1 MTLPTL
7 GFIALIIMGSSAQEY
22 PSPHMVL
29 VGPTGSGK
37 CPSMNKHSV
46 SIFLKI

>member
-1 MTLPTL
+1 MILPTL
-7 GFIALIIMGSSAQEY
+7 GFFALFMMGSSAEEY

-37 CPSMNKHSV
+37 Q
-46 SIFLKI
+46 